1 MKITVYSSFFSLVII
16 GICQLFLISD
26 VAAQKEPVNA
36 KQHNTGLNPKSEITE
51 PEKLLFLKNHVDN
64 LPSSTVL
71 SYKYQGEGETVKTRS
86 KKIEL
91 SFEKTDSGTVVTG
104 FTEIGKTKK
113 PIEKIAN
120 AVSNPVI
127 LEYLE
132 ADIVEMQKLTKGQ
145 PNYFRKRIRAA
156 LAEGPEIF
164 REKQTFNGESIEVLT
179 FSIEPYAKDPLRFE
193 SGRSKYRRYSKKKY
207 TFYLSENIPGHI
219 LGIDYEIPKR
229 KKEGAVQE
237 YYGKQ
242 QMRLE

>member
-1 MKITVYSSFFSLVII
+1 MGALRLTRGPDKKSRSCQI
-16 GICQLFLISD
+16 GIKSLF
-26 VAAQKEPVNA
+26 
-36 KQHNTGLNPKSEITE
+36 
-51 PEKLLFLKNHVDN
+51 
-64 LPSSTVL
+64 
-71 SYKYQGEGETVKTRS
+71 
-86 KKIEL
+86 
-91 SFEKTDSGTVVTG
+91 TG
-104 FTEIGKTKK
+104 FTEIGKTIK
-113 PIEKIAN
+113 PTEKIAN

>member
-1 MKITVYSSFFSLVII
+1 MINTVV
-16 GICQLFLISD
+16 
-26 VAAQKEPVNA
+26 AQKVVAQKKPINA
-36 KQHNTGLNPKSEITE
+36 KNHNTGLNPKSEITE
-51 PEKLLFLKNHVDN
+51 PEKLLFLKNHLDN
-64 LPSSTVL
+64 LYSSKVL
-71 SYKYQGEGETVKTRS
+71 TYRYHGEGETVKVRS

-91 SFEKTDSGTVVTG
+91 NFEKNKSGTLVTG

-113 PIEKIAN
+113 PIAKIAN

-164 REKQTFNGESIEVLT
+164 REKQIFKGAEIEVLK
-179 FSIEPYAKDPLRFE
+179 FSIEPYARDPMRFE

-219 LGIDYEIPKR
+219 LGIDYEVPKR
-229 KKEGAVQE
+229 RKKGGIQE

>member
-1 MKITVYSSFFSLVII
+1 MKITVYASFFSLVII
-16 GICQLFLISD
+16 GICQLFLTNEA
-26 VAAQKEPVNA
+26 AAQKEPVNA

-64 LPSSTVL
+64 LPSPTVL

-91 SFEKTDSGTVVTG
+91 SFEKTDGGTVVTG
-104 FTEIGKTKK
+104 FIEIGKTKK

-132 ADIVEMQKLTKGQ
+132 ADIIEMQKLTKGQ

-164 REKQTFNGESIEVLT
+164 QKKQTFNGESIEVLT

-229 KKEGAVQE
+229 KKKGAVQE

>member
-16 GICQLFLISD
+16 GICQLFFINA
-26 VAAQKEPVNA
+26 VAAQKEPINT
-36 KQHNTGLNPKSEITE
+36 KKHNTGLNPKAEITE
-51 PEKLLFLKNHVDN
+51 PEKLLFLQNHLGN
-64 LPSSTVL
+64 LPTSKVL
-71 SYKYQGEGETVKTRS
+71 TYRFLGEGETVKIKS

-91 SFEKTDSGTVVTG
+91 SFKKSKNGILVTG
-104 FTEIGKTKK
+104 FTEVGKTKK
-113 PIEKIAN
+113 PIKKIAN
-120 AVSNPVI
+120 AISNPII
-127 LEYLE
+127 LEFLE

-164 REKQTFNGESIEVLT
+164 REKQIFKDEPIEVLA

-207 TFYLSENIPGHI
+207 TFYLSEKIPGHI

-229 KKEGAVQE
+229 KKKGAAQE

>member
-16 GICQLFLISD
+16 GICQLFVINE
-26 VAAQKEPVNA
+26 VAAQKEPINA
-36 KQHNTGLNPKSEITE
+36 KKHNTGLNPKSEITE
-51 PEKLLFLKNHVDN
+51 PEKLLFLKNHLEN

-71 SYKYQGEGETVKTRS
+71 KYKYLGEGETVKTRS
-86 KKIEL
+86 KRIEL

-104 FTEIGKTKK
+104 FTKIGKAKK

-132 ADIVEMQKLTKGQ
+132 ADIIEMQKLTKGQ

-164 REKQTFNGESIEVLT
+164 RKKQRFNGESIEVLT

-207 TFYLSENIPGHI
+207 TFYLSEKIPGHI

-229 KKEGAVQE
+229 KKKGAVQE
-237 YYGKQ
+237 FYGRQ

>member
-16 GICQLFLISD
+16 GTCQLFPIS
-26 VAAQKEPVNA
+26 AITAQKEPVNA
-36 KQHNTGLNPKSEITE
+36 KKHNTGLNPKSEITE

-71 SYKYQGEGETVKTRS
+71 SYKYLGEGETVKVKS

-91 SFEKTDSGTVVTG
+91 RFEKTDSGTVVTG
-104 FTEIGKTKK
+104 FTEVGKTKK
-113 PIEKIAN
+113 PIKRTAN

-164 REKQTFNGESIEVLT
+164 REKQTFKGAEIEVLT

-207 TFYLSENIPGHI
+207 TFYLSKSIPGHI

-229 KKEGAVQE
+229 RKKGAVQE
-237 YYGKQ
+237 YYGRQ
-242 QMRLE
+242 QLRLE